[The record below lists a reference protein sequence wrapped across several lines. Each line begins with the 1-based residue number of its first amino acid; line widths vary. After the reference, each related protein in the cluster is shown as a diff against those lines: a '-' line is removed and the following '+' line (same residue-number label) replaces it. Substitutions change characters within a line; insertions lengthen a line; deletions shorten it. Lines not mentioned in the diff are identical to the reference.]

1 MLYPNTLESK
11 LGFDTIRQRLKDA
24 CISPLG
30 QDYVDKIRFTDNLP
44 LIDKLLRQTAEF
56 SQIIQ
61 SEPDFPNSNYIDVR
75 SPLSRA
81 RVEGL
86 ALTEAD
92 FFDLKLALRTV
103 QDCLRFLDRHGDA
116 RHGENNFPFLRELA
130 GPISVDKKLTDALER
145 VIDDRGQ
152 VRDTASPELASIR
165 RRIIGEQANLRKR
178 LDSILRQAR
187 QNGWM
192 PDDLSLTVR
201 GGRLVIPIAA
211 EHKRKIKGFI
221 HDESQ
226 TGQTVFLEPAEVF
239 DTNNEIR
246 ELEYEERREIYRI
259 LLALTD
265 QIRPHLDD
273 LKRAINFLAQIDFI
287 RAKARLALQLDAGLP
302 KLHDR
307 PFVNW
312 TNARHPLLYLSFQK
326 PEAKAEGKTVVP
338 LSVRLDEKARILI
351 ISGPN
356 AGGKSV
362 ALKTIGLIQYMLQ
375 CGLLVPLADFSEMG
389 VFQNLF
395 IDIGDEQSLENDL
408 STYSSHL
415 TAMKQFLVGA
425 NKRTLFLI
433 DEFGTGTEPGLGGA
447 IAESILE
454 DLNKSGA
461 YGVINTHYTNLKVF
475 ADKTPDLV
483 NGAMRFDG
491 ELLEPLYQLEIGRPG
506 SSFAFE
512 IARKIGLPK
521 DVIDRAKEKLGN
533 QQVNLEKLLKELDIE
548 KRVFSEKNVEMSINQ
563 RKLAQ
568 QLAEYTALKTR
579 LDNDQKKIV
588 NDAKQKA
595 RTLVQEANQR
605 IENTIREIKENQAG
619 RDATKQVRQELE
631 RFDRQALKPEP
642 VAVETAKPTTEAVET
657 EDGAITVGSYVR
669 IAGQHAESTTAVST
683 AAISMAAIGEV
694 LALRGKD
701 AEIRIGDLKTNVKLN
716 RLEKV
721 SKKAFKAATDV
732 RDDRP
737 PSRGVD
743 INEKMQNFS
752 FNLDIRGKR
761 GEEALGEVD
770 RFFDDALILG
780 YPELR
785 IVHGKGDGILRTLVR
800 NHLRGYKQVG
810 KMEDEH
816 ADRGGA
822 GVTIVKM
829 K

>member
-1 MLYPNTLESK
+1 MLYPQTLEHK
-11 LGFDTIRQRLKDA
+11 LGFDTIRQHLKDA
-24 CISPLG
+24 CVSPLG
-30 QDYVDKIRFTDNLP
+30 QDYVEKIRFTDNLS
-44 LIDKLLRQTAEF
+44 LIDKLLRQTDEF
-56 SQIIQ
+56 RQIVQ
-61 SEPDFPNSNYIDVR
+61 FEPDFPSSNYIDVR
-75 SPLSRA
+75 PHLNRA
-81 RVEGL
+81 RIEGL
-86 ALTEAD
+86 ALTEAE
-92 FFDLKLALRTV
+92 FFDLKLALRTI
-103 QDCLRFLDRHGDA
+103 QDCLKFLSKR
-116 RHGENNFPFLRELA
+116 EESQTFPFLRELA
-130 GPISVDKKLTDALER
+130 GPVGVDKKLTDALER
-145 VIDDRGQ
+145 VIDDRGN
-152 VRDTASPELASIR
+152 VRDSASPELAQIR

-187 QNGWM
+187 QNGWI

-211 EHKRKIKGFI
+211 EHKRKIKGFV

-239 DTNNEIR
+239 DANNEIR

-265 QIRPHLDD
+265 QVRPHLDD

-287 RAKARLALQLDAGLP
+287 RAKAKLAIQLDAVLP
-302 KLHDR
+302 RLHER

-312 TNARHPLLYLSFQK
+312 TSARHPLLHLSFRKQN
-326 PEAKAEGKTVVP
+326 KTVVP
-338 LSVRLDEKARILI
+338 LGVRLDEKARILI

-362 ALKTIGLIQYMLQ
+362 ALKTIGLVQYMLQ
-375 CGLLVPLADFSEMG
+375 CGLLVPMADYSEMG
-389 VFQNLF
+389 IFQNLF

-415 TAMKQFLVGA
+415 TAMKQFVIGA

-475 ADKTPDLV
+475 ADKTPGLI

-491 ELLEPLYQLEIGRPG
+491 EHLEPLYQLEIGRPG

-512 IARKIGLPK
+512 IAQKIGLPK
-521 DVIDRAKEKLGN
+521 GIIDRAKEKLGS
-533 QQVNLEKLLKELDIE
+533 QQVNFEKLLKELDIE
-548 KRVFSEKNVEMSINQ
+548 KRVFSEKNLEISINQ
-563 RKLAQ
+563 RKVAQ

-579 LDNDQKKIV
+579 LDNEQKQLL

-595 RTLVQEANQR
+595 KALVQEANQR
-605 IENTIREIKENQAG
+605 IENTIREIKENKAE
-619 RDATKQVRQELE
+619 REATKQVRQELE
-631 RFDRQALKPEP
+631 RFDQKELKPEP
-642 VAVETAKPTTEAVET
+642 VELEKPKPEEEFEA
-657 EDGAITVGSYVR
+657 DNGAIAVGSYVR
-669 IAGQHAESTTAVST
+669 IQGQNT
-683 AAISMAAIGEV
+683 IGEV
-694 LALRGKD
+694 LSIRGKD
-701 AEIRIGDLKTNVKLN
+701 AEIRIGDLKSNIKLN

-721 SKKAFKAATDV
+721 SRKTFVAATET

-737 PSRGVD
+737 RSRGVD
-743 INEKMQNFS
+743 MNEKMQNFS

-770 RFFDDALILG
+770 RFFDDALMLG

-810 KMEDEH
+810 SMQDEH

>member
-1 MLYPNTLESK
+1 MLYPNTLETK
-11 LGFDTIRQRLKDA
+11 LGFDTIRERLKEA

-30 QDYVDKIRFTDNLP
+30 QDYVEKIRFTDNLQ
-44 LIDKLLRQTAEF
+44 LIDKLLRQTTEF
-56 SQIIQ
+56 KQIVQ
-61 SEPDFPNSNYIDVR
+61 YEPDFPNSNYLDVR
-75 SPLSRA
+75 SQLNRA

-86 ALTEAD
+86 ALTEAE
-92 FFDLKLALRTV
+92 FFDLKLVLRTV
-103 QDCLRFLDRHGDA
+103 QDCLRFLTKRED
-116 RHGENNFPFLRELA
+116 NNFPFLRELA
-130 GPISVDKKLTDALER
+130 GPVGVDKKIPDSLER
-145 VIDDRGQ
+145 VIDDRGN
-152 VRDTASPELASIR
+152 VRDSASPELASIR
-165 RRIIGEQANLRKR
+165 RRIISEQANLRKR

-187 QNGWM
+187 QNGWI
-192 PDDLSLTVR
+192 PDDLSLTIR

-226 TGQTVFLEPAEVF
+226 TGQTVFIEPAEVF
-239 DTNNEIR
+239 DANNEVR

-265 QIRPHLDD
+265 QIRPHLEE
-273 LKRAINFLAQIDFI
+273 LKKAINFLAQIDFI
-287 RAKARLALQLDAGLP
+287 RAKAKLAIQLNAVMP
-302 KLHDR
+302 KLQER
-307 PFVNW
+307 PLIDW
-312 TNARHPLLYLSFQK
+312 TDTRHPLLYLSFNRQG
-326 PEAKAEGKTVVP
+326 KAVIP
-338 LSVRLDEKARILI
+338 LSVRLDQQDRILI

-362 ALKTIGLIQYMLQ
+362 ALKTLGLVQYMLQ
-375 CGLLVPLADFSEMG
+375 CGLLVPMNEYSEMG
-389 VFQNLF
+389 IFQNLF

-415 TAMKQFLVGA
+415 TAMKQFLIGA

-461 YGVINTHYTNLKVF
+461 YGVVNTHYTNLKVM
-475 ADKTPDLV
+475 ADKTAGLI

-491 ELLEPLYQLEIGRPG
+491 EHLEPLYQLEIGRPG

-512 IARKIGLPK
+512 IAQKIGLPK
-521 DVIDRAKEKLGN
+521 GVIDRAKEKLGN
-533 QQVNLEKLLKELDIE
+533 QQVSFEKLLKELDIE
-548 KRVFSEKNVEMSINQ
+548 KRVFSEKNLEISINQ
-563 RKLAQ
+563 RKVAQ

-579 LDNDQKKIV
+579 LDNEQKKLI

-595 RTLVQEANQR
+595 KTLVQEANQR
-605 IENTIREIKENQAG
+605 IENTIREIKENKAE
-619 RDATKQVRQELE
+619 REPTKLVRQELE
-631 RFDRQALKPEP
+631 RFEQLELKPEP
-642 VAVETAKPTTEAVET
+642 VVAETPRSVEEEF
-657 EDGAITVGSYVR
+657 ENDGGAITVGSYVR
-669 IAGQHAESTTAVST
+669 VAGQST
-683 AAISMAAIGEV
+683 IGEV

-701 AEIRIGDLKTNVKLN
+701 AEIRIGDLKSNVKLN

-721 SKKAFKAATDV
+721 SKKTFKAATDV

-737 PSRGVD
+737 RSQGID
-743 INEKMQNFS
+743 MNEKMQNFS

-761 GEEALGEVD
+761 GEEAIGEVD
-770 RFFDDALILG
+770 RFFDDALMLG

-822 GVTIVKM
+822 GVTIVKI

>member
-1 MLYPNTLESK
+1 MLYPNTLETK
-11 LGFDTIRQRLKDA
+11 LGFDTIRERLKEA

-30 QDYVDKIRFTDNLP
+30 QDYVEKIRFTDNVQ
-44 LIDKLLRQTAEF
+44 LIDRLLQQTTEF
-56 SQIIQ
+56 KQIVQ
-61 SEPDFPNSNYIDVR
+61 YEPDFPNSNYLDVR
-75 SPLSRA
+75 SQLSRA

-86 ALTEAD
+86 ALTEAE
-92 FFDLKLALRTV
+92 FFDLKLVLRTV
-103 QDCLRFLDRHGDA
+103 QDCLRFLTKRED
-116 RHGENNFPFLRELA
+116 NNFPFLRELA
-130 GPISVDKKLTDALER
+130 GPVGIDKKIPDSLER
-145 VIDDRGQ
+145 VIDDRGN
-152 VRDTASPELASIR
+152 VRDSASPELASIR
-165 RRIIGEQANLRKR
+165 RRIISEQANLRKR

-187 QNGWM
+187 QNGWI

-211 EHKRKIKGFI
+211 EHKRKIKGFV

-226 TGQTVFLEPAEVF
+226 TGQTVFIEPAEVF
-239 DTNNEIR
+239 DANNEIR

-265 QIRPHLDD
+265 QIRPHLEE
-273 LKRAINFLAQIDFI
+273 LKKAINFLAQIDFI
-287 RAKARLALQLDAGLP
+287 RAKAKLALQLNAVMP
-302 KLHDR
+302 KLQER
-307 PFVNW
+307 PLIDW
-312 TNARHPLLYLSFQK
+312 TDARHPLLHLSFTRQ
-326 PEAKAEGKTVVP
+326 GKTVIP
-338 LSVRLDEKARILI
+338 LSVRLDQKDRILI

-362 ALKTIGLIQYMLQ
+362 ALKTLGLVQYMLQ
-375 CGLLVPLADFSEMG
+375 CGLLVPMNEYSEMG

-415 TAMKQFLVGA
+415 TAMKQFLIGA

-461 YGVINTHYTNLKVF
+461 YGVVNTHYTNLKIM
-475 ADKTPDLV
+475 ADKTAGLI

-491 ELLEPLYQLEIGRPG
+491 EHLEPLYQLEIGRPG

-512 IARKIGLPK
+512 IAQKIGLPK
-521 DVIDRAKEKLGN
+521 GVIDRAKDKLGN
-533 QQVNLEKLLKELDIE
+533 QQVSFEKLLKELDIE
-548 KRVFSEKNVEMSINQ
+548 KRVFSEKNLEISINQ
-563 RKLAQ
+563 RKVAQ

-579 LDNDQKKIV
+579 LDNEQKKLI

-595 RTLVQEANQR
+595 KTLVQEANQR
-605 IENTIREIKENQAG
+605 IEYTIREIKENKAE
-619 RDATKQVRQELE
+619 REPTKLVRQELE
-631 RFDRQALKPEP
+631 RFEQLELKPEP
-642 VAVETAKPTTEAVET
+642 VVAETPKPAEE
-657 EDGAITVGSYVR
+657 EFENDGGAIGVGSYVR
-669 IAGQHAESTTAVST
+669 IAGQST
-683 AAISMAAIGEV
+683 IGEV

-701 AEIRIGDLKTNVKLN
+701 AEIRIGDLKSNVKLN

-721 SKKAFKAATDV
+721 SKKTFKAATDV

-737 PSRGVD
+737 RSQGID
-743 INEKMQNFS
+743 MNEKMQNFS

-761 GEEALGEVD
+761 GEEAIGEVD
-770 RFFDDALILG
+770 RFFDDALMLG

-822 GVTIVKM
+822 GVTIVRM

>member
-1 MLYPNTLESK
+1 MLYPNTLENK
-11 LGFDTIRQRLKDA
+11 LGFDTVRQHLKDA
-24 CISPLG
+24 CVSPLG
-30 QDYVDKIRFTDNLP
+30 QDYVEKIRFTDNVQ
-44 LIDKLLRQTAEF
+44 LIDKLLRQTADF
-56 SQIIQ
+56 KQIVQ
-61 SEPDFPNSNYIDVR
+61 YEPDFPSSNYIDVR
-75 SPLSRA
+75 PQLSRA

-86 ALTEAD
+86 ALTEAE
-92 FFDLKLALRTV
+92 FFDLKLALRTI
-103 QDCLRFLDRHGDA
+103 QDCLRFLVKREDGDA
-116 RHGENNFPFLRELA
+116 FPFLRELA
-130 GPISVDKKLTDALER
+130 GPVGIDKKLTDALER
-145 VIDDRGQ
+145 VIDDRGN
-152 VRDTASPELASIR
+152 VRDSASPELASIR

-187 QNGWM
+187 QNGWI
-192 PDDLSLTVR
+192 PDDLSLTIR

-211 EHKRKIKGFI
+211 EHKRKIKGFV

-239 DTNNEIR
+239 DANNEIR

-265 QIRPHLDD
+265 QIRPHLEE
-273 LKRAINFLAQIDFI
+273 LKRAVNFLAQIDFI
-287 RAKARLALQLDAGLP
+287 RAKAKLAVQLDAIMP
-302 KLHDR
+302 KLQER
-307 PFVNW
+307 PLVNW
-312 TNARHPLLYLSFQK
+312 TNARHPLLHLSFAK
-326 PEAKAEGKTVVP
+326 HRTSAEAKTVVP

-375 CGLLVPLADFSEMG
+375 CGLLVPMADYSEMG

-415 TAMKQFLVGA
+415 TAMKQFLIGS
-425 NKRTLFLI
+425 NRRTLFLI

-475 ADKTPDLV
+475 ADKTPGLI

-491 ELLEPLYQLEIGRPG
+491 EHLEPLYQLEIGRPG

-512 IARKIGLPK
+512 IAQKIGLPK
-521 DVIDRAKEKLGN
+521 GVIDRAKEKLGT
-533 QQVNLEKLLKELDIE
+533 QQVNFEKLLKELDIE
-548 KRVFSEKNVEMSINQ
+548 KRVFSEKNLEISINQ
-563 RKLAQ
+563 RKVAQ

-579 LDNDQKKIV
+579 LDNEQKTLI

-595 RTLVQEANQR
+595 KSLVQEANQR
-605 IENTIREIKENQAG
+605 IESTIREIKENKAE

-631 RFDRQALKPEP
+631 RFEQKELKPE
-642 VAVETAKPTTEAVET
+642 VLEVEKPKQA
-657 EDGAITVGSYVR
+657 EDVFESDGGAITIGSYVR
-669 IAGQHAESTTAVST
+669 LIGQN
-683 AAISMAAIGEV
+683 AIGEV
-694 LALRGKD
+694 LSMRGKD
-701 AEIRIGDLKTNVKLN
+701 AEVRIGDLKSTIKLN

-721 SKKAFKAATDV
+721 SKKTFKDATET

-737 PSRGVD
+737 RSQGVD
-743 INEKMQNFS
+743 MNEKMQNFS

-761 GEEALGEVD
+761 GEEAIGEVD
-770 RFFDDALILG
+770 RFFDDALMLG

>member
-1 MLYPNTLESK
+1 MLYPNTLEQK
-11 LGFDTIRQRLKDA
+11 LGFDTIRQHLKDA
-24 CISPLG
+24 CVSQLG
-30 QDYVDKIRFTDNLP
+30 QDYVEKIRFTDNAQ
-44 LIDKLLRQTAEF
+44 LIDKLLRQTDEF
-56 SQIIQ
+56 KQIVQ
-61 SEPDFPNSNYIDVR
+61 YEPEFPSSNYIDVR
-75 SPLSRA
+75 PHLNRA

-86 ALTEAD
+86 ALTEAE
-92 FFDLKLALRTV
+92 FFDLKLALRTI
-103 QDCLRFLDRHGDA
+103 QDCLKFLAKRE
-116 RHGENNFPFLRELA
+116 ENNAHADRSFPFLRELA
-130 GPISVDKKLTDALER
+130 GPIGVDKNLTNALER
-145 VIDDRGQ
+145 VIDDRGL
-152 VRDTASPELASIR
+152 VRDSASPELASIR
-165 RRIIGEQANLRKR
+165 RRIISEQANLRKR

-187 QNGWM
+187 QNGWI
-192 PDDLSLTVR
+192 PDDLSLTIR

-211 EHKRKIKGFI
+211 EHKRKIKGFV

-239 DTNNEIR
+239 DANNEIR
-246 ELEYEERREIYRI
+246 ELEYEERREIHRI

-265 QIRPHLDD
+265 QIRPHLDE
-273 LKRAINFLAQIDFI
+273 LRKAVNFLAQIDFI
-287 RAKARLALQLDAGLP
+287 RAKAKLAVQLDAIMP
-302 KLHDR
+302 KLIER

-312 TNARHPLLYLSFQK
+312 IDARHPLLHLSFQK
-326 PEAKAEGKTVVP
+326 QGKTVIP
-338 LSVRLDEKARILI
+338 LSVRLEEKTRILI

-362 ALKTIGLIQYMLQ
+362 ALKTIGLVQYMLQ
-375 CGLLVPLADFSEMG
+375 CGLLVPMADYSEMG

-415 TAMKQFLVGA
+415 TAMKQFVIGS

-454 DLNKSGA
+454 ELNKSGA

-475 ADKTPDLV
+475 ADKTSGLI

-491 ELLEPLYQLEIGRPG
+491 ENLEPLYQLEIGRPG

-512 IARKIGLPK
+512 IAQKIGLPK
-521 DVIDRAKEKLGN
+521 GVIDRAKEKLGN
-533 QQVNLEKLLKELDIE
+533 QQVNFEKLLKELDIE
-548 KRVFSEKNVEMSINQ
+548 KRVFSEKNLEISINQ

-579 LDNDQKKIV
+579 LDNEQKLLI
-588 NDAKQKA
+588 NNAKLKA
-595 RTLVQEANQR
+595 KALVQEANQR
-605 IENTIREIKENQAG
+605 IESTIREIKENKAE
-619 RDATKQVRQELE
+619 REATRQVRQDLE
-631 RFDRQALKPEP
+631 QFEQKELKPETL
-642 VAVETAKPTTEAVET
+642 VADKPKPAEEEFEA
-657 EDGAITVGSYVR
+657 DNGAITVGSYVR
-669 IAGQHAESTTAVST
+669 IAGQNAV
-683 AAISMAAIGEV
+683 GQV
-694 LALRGKD
+694 LSLRGKD
-701 AEIRIGDLKTNVKLN
+701 AEIRIGDLKSNVKVN

-721 SKKAFKAATDV
+721 SKKAFKDATETK
-732 RDDRP
+732 DDRP
-737 PSRGVD
+737 RSQGLD
-743 INEKMQNFS
+743 MNEKMQNFS

-770 RFFDDALILG
+770 RFVDDALMLG

-822 GVTIVKM
+822 GVTIVRM

>member
-1 MLYPNTLESK
+1 MLYPNTLENK
-11 LGFDTIRQRLKDA
+11 LGFDTIRERLKEA
-24 CISPLG
+24 CVSPLG
-30 QDYVDKIRFTDNLP
+30 QDYVDKIRFVDNVT
-44 LIDKLLRQTAEF
+44 LIDKLLRQTTEF
-56 SQIIQ
+56 KQIVQ
-61 SEPDFPNSNYIDVR
+61 YETDFPNSNYIDVR
-75 SPLSRA
+75 PHLARA

-86 ALTEAD
+86 ALTEAE
-92 FFDLKLALRTV
+92 FFDLKLALRTI
-103 QDCLRFLDRHGDA
+103 QDCLRFLSRHSDTRSGEEDA
-116 RHGENNFPFLRELA
+116 TFPFLRELA
-130 GPISVDKKLTDALER
+130 GPVGVDKKLTDAIER
-145 VIDDRGQ
+145 VIDDRGN
-152 VRDTASPELASIR
+152 VRDSASPELASIR
-165 RRIIGEQANLRKR
+165 RRIISEQANLRKR
-178 LDSILRQAR
+178 LDSILRQAK

-211 EHKRKIKGFI
+211 EHKRKIKGFV

-239 DTNNEIR
+239 DANNEIR

-265 QIRPHLDD
+265 QIRPHLEE
-273 LKRAINFLAQIDFI
+273 LRKAVNFLAQIDFI
-287 RAKARLALQLDAGLP
+287 RAKARLAVQLEAIMP
-302 KLHDR
+302 KLHER

-312 TNARHPLLYLSFQK
+312 INARHPLLFLSF
-326 PEAKAEGKTVVP
+326 AKQGKHVVP
-338 LSVRLDEKARILI
+338 LNVRLDEKARILV

-362 ALKTIGLIQYMLQ
+362 ALKTIGLVQYMLQ
-375 CGLLVPLADFSEMG
+375 CGLLVPMDDYAEMG

-415 TAMKQFLVGA
+415 TAMKKFLVGA

-461 YGVINTHYTNLKVF
+461 YGVVNTHYTNLKVM
-475 ADKTPDLV
+475 ANKTPGLI

-491 ELLEPLYQLEIGRPG
+491 EHLEPLYQLEIGRPG

-512 IARKIGLPK
+512 IAQKIGLPK
-521 DVIDRAKEKLGN
+521 GVIDRAKEKLGN
-533 QQVNLEKLLKELDIE
+533 QQVNFEKLLKELDIE
-548 KRVFSEKNVEMSINQ
+548 KKVFSEKNLEISINQ

-568 QLAEYTALKTR
+568 QLAEYTALKNR

-595 RTLVQEANQR
+595 KTLIQEANQR
-605 IENTIREIKENQAG
+605 IESTIRTIKENKAE
-619 RDATKQVRQELE
+619 RDPTRQIRQELE
-631 RFDRQALKPEP
+631 QFTQKELVPEAIVIETPKPAEEEF
-642 VAVETAKPTTEAVET
+642 VN
-657 EDGAITVGSYVR
+657 DGGAIAVGSYVR
-669 IAGQHAESTTAVST
+669 IQGQN
-683 AAISMAAIGEV
+683 AIGEV
-694 LALRGKD
+694 LSIRNKD
-701 AEIRIGDLKTNVKLN
+701 AEIRIGDLKSNVKLN

-721 SKKAFKAATDV
+721 SKKIFKEATEV

-737 PSRGVD
+737 RTQGMD

-752 FNLDIRGKR
+752 FNLDIRGRR

-770 RFFDDALILG
+770 RFVDDALVLG

-785 IVHGKGDGILRTLVR
+785 IVHGKGDGILRTLIR
-800 NHLRGYKQVG
+800 NHLRGYKQVAR
-810 KMEDEH
+810 MEDEH
-816 ADRGGA
+816 VDRGGA

>member
-1 MLYPNTLESK
+1 MLYPATLESK
-11 LGFDTIRQRLKDA
+11 LGFDKIRELIKQA

-30 QDYVDKIRFTDNLP
+30 QDYVDRVRFSDNHA
-44 LIDKLLRQTAEF
+44 LIDKLLRQTYEF
-56 SQIIQ
+56 KQIVQ
-61 SEPDFPNSNYIDVR
+61 YETDFPQSNYIDVR
-75 SPLSRA
+75 EQLSRA

-86 ALTEAD
+86 ALTEAE
-92 FFDLKLALRTV
+92 FFDLKLALKTI
-103 QDCLRFLDRHGDA
+103 QDCLRFLEKREDDTQ
-116 RHGENNFPFLRELA
+116 FPYLSELA
-130 GPISVDKKLTDALER
+130 GPVSVDKNLIASLDR
-145 VIDDRGQ
+145 IIDDRGL
-152 VRDTASPELASIR
+152 VRDSASPELASIR
-165 RRIIGEQANLRKR
+165 RRIISEQANLRKR
-178 LDSILRQAR
+178 LDTIVRQAR
-187 QNGWM
+187 QNGWI
-192 PDDLSLTVR
+192 PDDLNLTVR

-211 EHKRKIKGFI
+211 EHKRKIKGFV

-239 DTNNEIR
+239 DANNEVR
-246 ELEYEERREIYRI
+246 ELEYAERREIYRI

-265 QIRPHLDD
+265 QIRPHLEG
-273 LKRAINFLAQIDFI
+273 LKRAVGFLGQIDFI
-287 RAKARLALQLDAGLP
+287 RAKAKLAVQLDAGMP
-302 KLHDR
+302 MFQNR
-307 PFVNW
+307 PVINW
-312 TNARHPLLYLSFQK
+312 TSARHPLLLLSFMKHQA
-326 PEAKAEGKTVVP
+326 PGEAKSVVP
-338 LSVRLDEKARILI
+338 LSIELNEQQRILI

-375 CGLLVPLADFSEMG
+375 CGLLVPLAEYSDMG

-415 TAMKQFLVGA
+415 TAMKQFLIGA
-425 NKRTLFLI
+425 HKRTLFLI

-447 IAESILE
+447 VAESILE

-475 ADKTPDLV
+475 ADKTPGLI

-491 ELLEPLYQLEIGRPG
+491 EHLEPLYQLEIGRPG

-512 IARKIGLPK
+512 IAQKIGLPK
-521 DVIDRAKEKLGN
+521 GVIDRAKEKLGN
-533 QQVNLEKLLKELDIE
+533 QQVNFEKLLKELDIE
-548 KRVFSEKNVEMSINQ
+548 KRVFSEKNLEISINQ
-563 RKLAQ
+563 RKVAQ
-568 QLAEYTALKTR
+568 QLAEYTALKTK
-579 LDNDQKKIV
+579 LDNEQKQLI

-595 RTLVQEANQR
+595 KALVQEANQR
-605 IENTIREIKENQAG
+605 IESTIREIKENKAE
-619 RDATKQVRQELE
+619 RDSTRQVRQELE
-631 RFDRQALKPEP
+631 RFEQKELKTEVMTP
-642 VAVETAKPTTEAVET
+642 VEKPRSTELEFET
-657 EDGAITVGSYVR
+657 DSGAIGVGSYVR
-669 IAGQHAESTTAVST
+669 LAGQN
-683 AAISMAAIGEV
+683 AIGEV

-701 AEIRIGDLKTNVKLN
+701 AEVRIGDLKSNIKLN

-721 SKKAFKAATDV
+721 SRKTFKEATDV

-737 PSRGVD
+737 RSQGMD
-743 INEKMQNFS
+743 MNEKMLNFS

-761 GEEALGEVD
+761 GEEAIGEVD
-770 RFFDDALILG
+770 RFFDDALMLG

>member
-1 MLYPNTLESK
+1 MLYPAALESK
-11 LGFDTIRQRLKDA
+11 LGFDKIRELIKQA

-30 QDYVDKIRFTDNLP
+30 QDYVDRVRFSDNHA
-44 LIDKLLRQTAEF
+44 LIDKLLRQTYEF
-56 SQIIQ
+56 KQIVQ
-61 SEPDFPNSNYIDVR
+61 YETEFPQSNYIDVR
-75 SPLSRA
+75 EHLSRA

-86 ALTEAD
+86 ALTEAE
-92 FFDLKLALRTV
+92 FFDLKLALKTI
-103 QDCLRFLDRHGDA
+103 QDCLHFLKKPVQAGPVQRFPAGTGHDDA
-116 RHGENNFPFLRELA
+116 AFPYLTELA
-130 GPISVDKKLTDALER
+130 GPVGVDKQLVASLDR
-145 VIDDRGQ
+145 VIDDRGL
-152 VRDTASPELASIR
+152 VRDSASPELSAIR
-165 RRIIGEQANLRKR
+165 RRIISEQANLRKR
-178 LDSILRQAR
+178 LDTIVRQAR
-187 QNGWM
+187 QNGWI
-192 PDDLSLTVR
+192 PDDLNLTVR

-211 EHKRKIKGFI
+211 EHKRKIKGFV

-239 DTNNEIR
+239 DANNEVR
-246 ELEYEERREIYRI
+246 ELEYAERREIYRI

-265 QIRPHLDD
+265 QVRPHLDG
-273 LKRAINFLAQIDFI
+273 LKRAVGFLGQIDFI
-287 RAKARLALQLDAGLP
+287 RAKAKLAVQLDAGMP
-302 KLHDR
+302 MFQNR
-307 PFVNW
+307 PVMNW
-312 TNARHPLLYLSFQK
+312 TNARHPLLHLSFVRQK
-326 PEAKAEGKTVVP
+326 KSVVP
-338 LSVRLDEKARILI
+338 LGIELHEQQRILI

-375 CGLLVPLADFSEMG
+375 CGLLVPLAEHSDVG

-415 TAMKQFLVGA
+415 TAMKQFLIGA
-425 NKRTLFLI
+425 HKRTLFLI

-447 IAESILE
+447 VAESILE

-475 ADKTPDLV
+475 ADKTPGLV

-491 ELLEPLYQLEIGRPG
+491 EHLEPLYQLEIGRPG

-512 IARKIGLPK
+512 IAQKIGLPK
-521 DVIDRAKEKLGN
+521 GVIDRAKEKLGN
-533 QQVNLEKLLKELDIE
+533 QQVNFEKLLKELDIE
-548 KRVFSEKNVEMSINQ
+548 KRVFSEKNLEISINQ
-563 RKLAQ
+563 RKVAQ
-568 QLAEYTALKTR
+568 QLAEYTSLKTK
-579 LDNDQKKIV
+579 LDNEQKQLL

-595 RTLVQEANQR
+595 KTLVQEANQR
-605 IENTIREIKENQAG
+605 IESTIREIKEAKAE
-619 RDATKQVRQELE
+619 RDTTRLVRQELE
-631 RFDRQALKPEP
+631 RFEQKELTPEIIVPVEKP
-642 VAVETAKPTTEAVET
+642 KPTEPEFET
-657 EDGAITVGSYVR
+657 DNGIIAVGSYVR
-669 IAGQHAESTTAVST
+669 IIGQTT
-683 AAISMAAIGEV
+683 IGEI
-694 LALRGKD
+694 LTLRGKD
-701 AEIRIGDLKTNVKLN
+701 AEVRIGDLKSNIKLN

-721 SKKAFKAATDV
+721 SKRTFKEATDV

-737 PSRGVD
+737 RTQGID
-743 INEKMQNFS
+743 INEKMLNFS

-761 GEEALGEVD
+761 GEEAIGEVD
-770 RFFDDALILG
+770 RFFDDALMLG

-822 GVTIVKM
+822 GVTIVKL

>member
-1 MLYPNTLESK
+1 MLYPTTLENK
-11 LGFDTIRQRLKDA
+11 LGFDTIREYLKEA
-24 CISPLG
+24 CISSLG
-30 QDYVDKIRFTDNLP
+30 QDYVGKIRFTDNVQ
-44 LIDKLLRQTAEF
+44 LIDKLLRQTTEF
-56 SQIIQ
+56 KQIVQ
-61 SEPDFPNSNYIDVR
+61 YETDFPSSNYIDIR
-75 SPLSRA
+75 PHLSRV
-81 RVEGL
+81 RVEGM
-86 ALTEAD
+86 ALSEAE
-92 FFDLKLALRTV
+92 FFDIKLALRTI
-103 QDCLRFLDRHGDA
+103 QDCLRFLTKREED
-116 RHGENNFPFLRELA
+116 NTFPFLRELA
-130 GPISVDKKLTDALER
+130 GPVAVNKTLADAIER
-145 VIDDRGQ
+145 VIDDRGN
-152 VRDTASPELASIR
+152 VRDSASPELASIR
-165 RRIIGEQANLRKR
+165 RRIISEQANLRKR

-187 QNGWM
+187 QNGWI
-192 PDDLSLTVR
+192 PDDLSLTIR

-211 EHKRKIKGFI
+211 EHKRKIKGFV

-239 DTNNEIR
+239 DSNNEIR

-259 LLALTD
+259 LLTLTD
-265 QIRPHLDD
+265 QIRPHLED
-273 LKRAINFLAQIDFI
+273 LRKAVNFLAQIDFI
-287 RAKARLALQLDAGLP
+287 RAKAKLAIQLDAVMP
-302 KLHDR
+302 KLNER
-307 PFVNW
+307 PLIDW
-312 TNARHPLLYLSFQK
+312 TTARHPLLHLSFQK
-326 PEAKAEGKTVVP
+326 QGKTVIP
-338 LSVRLDEKARILI
+338 LSVRLDDKSRILI

-375 CGLLVPLADFSEMG
+375 CGLLVPMADYSEMG
-389 VFQNLF
+389 IFQNLF

-415 TAMKQFLVGA
+415 TAMKQFVIGA

-475 ADKTPDLV
+475 ADKTPGLI

-491 ELLEPLYQLEIGRPG
+491 EHLEPLYQLEIGRPG

-512 IARKIGLPK
+512 IAQKIGLPK
-521 DVIDRAKEKLGN
+521 GIIDRAKDKLGS
-533 QQVNLEKLLKELDIE
+533 QQVSFEKLLKELDIE
-548 KRVFSEKNVEMSINQ
+548 RRVFSEKNLEIGINQ

-579 LDNDQKKIV
+579 LDNEQKKLL

-595 RTLVQEANQR
+595 KALVQEANQR
-605 IENTIREIKENQAG
+605 IESTIREIKENKAD
-619 RDATKQVRQELE
+619 RDTTRQVRQELE
-631 RFDRQALKPEP
+631 RFDKKELLPEP
-642 VAVETAKPTTEAVET
+642 IALEKPAPVEEEFEA
-657 EDGAITVGSYVR
+657 DNGAIAPGSYVR
-669 IAGQHAESTTAVST
+669 ISGQS
-683 AAISMAAIGEV
+683 AAIGQV
-694 LALRGKD
+694 LAIRGKD
-701 AEIRIGDLKTNVKLN
+701 AEVRIGDLKSNVKLN

-721 SKKAFKAATDV
+721 SRKVFKEATDV

-737 PSRGVD
+737 RSQGVD
-743 INEKMQNFS
+743 MNEKMQNFS

-770 RFFDDALILG
+770 RFVDDALMLG

-785 IVHGKGDGILRTLVR
+785 IVHGKGDGILRTLIR

>member
-1 MLYPNTLESK
+1 MLYPNTLENK
-11 LGFDTIRQRLKDA
+11 LGFDTIRERLKEA
-24 CISPLG
+24 CVSPLG
-30 QDYVDKIRFTDNLP
+30 QDYVEKIRFTDNVT
-44 LIDKLLRQTAEF
+44 LIDKLLRQTTEF
-56 SQIIQ
+56 KQIVQ
-61 SEPDFPNSNYIDVR
+61 YEPDFPNSNYIDVR
-75 SPLSRA
+75 PHLTRI

-86 ALTEAD
+86 ALTETE
-92 FFDLKLALRTV
+92 FFDLKLALRTI
-103 QDCLRFLDRHGDA
+103 QECLRFLSRQKDGRSGD
-116 RHGENNFPFLRELA
+116 EDVTFPFLRELA
-130 GPISVDKKLTDALER
+130 GPVAVDKKLTDALER
-145 VIDDRGQ
+145 VIDDRGN
-152 VRDTASPELASIR
+152 VRDSASPELASIR
-165 RRIIGEQANLRKR
+165 RRIISEQANLRKR

-187 QNGWM
+187 QNGWI

-211 EHKRKIKGFI
+211 EHKRKIKGFV

-239 DTNNEIR
+239 DANNEIR

-265 QIRPHLDD
+265 QIRPHLED
-273 LKRAINFLAQIDFI
+273 LKKAVNFLAQIDFI
-287 RAKARLALQLDAGLP
+287 RAKARFAVQLEAIMP

-312 TNARHPLLYLSFQK
+312 TNARHPLLFLSF
-326 PEAKAEGKTVVP
+326 AKQNKLVVP
-338 LSVRLDEKARILI
+338 LSVRLDEKARILV

-362 ALKTIGLIQYMLQ
+362 ALKTIGLLQYMLQ
-375 CGLLVPLADFSEMG
+375 CGLLVPMDDYAEMG

-415 TAMKQFLVGA
+415 TAMKQFLIGA

-447 IAESILE
+447 IAEAILE

-461 YGVINTHYTNLKVF
+461 YGVVNTHYTNLKIM
-475 ADKTPDLV
+475 ADKTSGLV

-491 ELLEPLYQLEIGRPG
+491 EHLEPLYQLEIGRPG

-512 IARKIGLPK
+512 IAQKIGLPK
-521 DVIDRAKEKLGN
+521 GVIDRAKEKLGN
-533 QQVNLEKLLKELDIE
+533 QQVNFEKLLKELDIE
-548 KRVFSEKNVEMSINQ
+548 KRVFSEKNLEISINQ

-579 LDNDQKKIV
+579 LDNEQKKLI

-595 RTLVQEANQR
+595 KTLVQEANQR
-605 IENTIREIKENQAG
+605 IESTIHAIKENKAE
-619 RDATKQVRQELE
+619 RDTTKQVRQELE
-631 RFDRQALKPEP
+631 RFTQKELVPETLAIEPTKP
-642 VAVETAKPTTEAVET
+642 VEEEFEK
-657 EDGAITVGSYVR
+657 DGGAIGVGSYVR
-669 IAGQHAESTTAVST
+669 IQGQN
-683 AAISMAAIGEV
+683 AIGEV
-694 LALRGKD
+694 LSLRGKD
-701 AEIRIGDLKTNVKLN
+701 AEIRIGDLKSNIKLN

-721 SKKAFKAATDV
+721 SKKTFREATEV

-737 PSRGVD
+737 RSQGMD

-770 RFFDDALILG
+770 RFVDDALVLG
-780 YPELR
+780 YPEVR
-785 IVHGKGDGILRTLVR
+785 IVHGKGDGILRMLIR
-800 NHLRGYKQVG
+800 NHLRGYKQVAR
-810 KMEDEH
+810 MEDEH

>member
-1 MLYPNTLESK
+1 MLYPTTLESK
-11 LGFDTIRQRLKDA
+11 LGFDKIRELIKQA

-30 QDYVDKIRFTDNLP
+30 QDYVDRVRFSDNHA
-44 LIDKLLRQTAEF
+44 LIDKLLRQTYEF
-56 SQIIQ
+56 KQIVQ
-61 SEPDFPNSNYIDVR
+61 YENDFPQSNYIDVR
-75 SPLSRA
+75 EQLSRA

-86 ALTEAD
+86 ALTEAE
-92 FFDLKLALRTV
+92 FFDLKLALRTI
-103 QDCLRFLDRHGDA
+103 QDCLRFLEKRED
-116 RHGENNFPFLRELA
+116 ETPFPYLKELA
-130 GPISVDKKLTDALER
+130 GPVAVDKGLVASLDR
-145 VIDDRGQ
+145 IIDDRGL
-152 VRDTASPELASIR
+152 VRDSASPELASIR
-165 RRIIGEQANLRKR
+165 RRIISEQSNLRKR
-178 LDSILRQAR
+178 LDTIVRQAR
-187 QNGWM
+187 QNGWI
-192 PDDLSLTVR
+192 PDDLNLTVR

-211 EHKRKIKGFI
+211 EHKRKIKGFV

-239 DTNNEIR
+239 DANNEVR
-246 ELEYEERREIYRI
+246 ELEYAERREIYRI

-265 QIRPHLDD
+265 QIRPHLES
-273 LKRAINFLAQIDFI
+273 LKRAVNFLGQIDFI
-287 RAKARLALQLDAGLP
+287 RAKAKLAIQLDAGMP
-302 KLHDR
+302 MFHNR
-307 PFVNW
+307 PVMNW
-312 TNARHPLLYLSFQK
+312 TNARHPLLHLSF
-326 PEAKAEGKTVVP
+326 AKQGKSVVP
-338 LSVRLDEKARILI
+338 LSIELNEQQRILI

-375 CGLLVPLADFSEMG
+375 CGLLVPLVEYSDVG

-415 TAMKQFLVGA
+415 TAMKQFLIGA
-425 NKRTLFLI
+425 HKRTLFLI

-447 IAESILE
+447 VAESILE

-475 ADKTPDLV
+475 ADKTPGLV

-491 ELLEPLYQLEIGRPG
+491 EHLEPLYQLETGRPG

-512 IARKIGLPK
+512 IAQKIGLPK
-521 DVIDRAKEKLGN
+521 GVIDRAKEKLGT
-533 QQVNLEKLLKELDIE
+533 QQVNFEKLLKELDIE
-548 KRVFSEKNVEMSINQ
+548 KRVFAEKNLEISINQ
-563 RKLAQ
+563 RKVAQ

-579 LDNDQKKIV
+579 LDNEQKQLI

-595 RTLVQEANQR
+595 KALVQEANQR
-605 IENTIREIKENQAG
+605 IETTIREIKENKAE
-619 RDATKQVRQELE
+619 REPTKQVRQELE
-631 RFDRQALKPEP
+631 RFEQKDLKPEAIVP
-642 VAVETAKPTTEAVET
+642 VEKPRPTEPEFESDNGV
-657 EDGAITVGSYVR
+657 ISVGSYVR
-669 IAGQHAESTTAVST
+669 ITGQNT
-683 AAISMAAIGEV
+683 IGEV
-694 LALRGKD
+694 LSLRGKD
-701 AEIRIGDLKTNVKLN
+701 AEVRIGDLKSNIKLN

-721 SKKAFKAATDV
+721 SRKTFKEATDV

-737 PSRGVD
+737 RSQGMD
-743 INEKMQNFS
+743 MNEKMLNFS

-761 GEEALGEVD
+761 GEEAIGEVD
-770 RFFDDALILG
+770 RFFDDALMLG

>member
-1 MLYPNTLESK
+1 MLYPNTLEVK
-11 LGFDTIRQRLKDA
+11 LGFDTIRERLKEA
-24 CISPLG
+24 CVSPLG
-30 QDYVDKIRFTDNLP
+30 QDYVEKIRFTDNVQ
-44 LIDKLLRQTAEF
+44 LIDKLLRQTTEF
-56 SQIIQ
+56 KHIVQY
-61 SEPDFPNSNYIDVR
+61 EPDFPNSNYIDVR
-75 SPLSRA
+75 AHLGRA

-86 ALTEAD
+86 ALTEAE

-103 QDCLRFLDRHGDA
+103 QECLRFLSRHGDA
-116 RHGENNFPFLRELA
+116 RQSDSSRNENGSFPFLRELA
-130 GPISVDKKLTDALER
+130 GPVSLDKRLTDSLER
-145 VIDDRGQ
+145 VIDDRGN
-152 VRDTASPELASIR
+152 VRDSASPELASIR

-187 QNGWM
+187 QAGWI

-211 EHKRKIKGFI
+211 EHKRKIKGFV

-239 DTNNEIR
+239 DANNEIR

-273 LKRAINFLAQIDFI
+273 LRKAVNFLAQIDFI
-287 RAKARLALQLDAGLP
+287 RAKAKLAIQLDASMP
-302 KLHDR
+302 KLLER

-312 TNARHPLLYLSFQK
+312 TNARHPLLYLSFMKQGK
-326 PEAKAEGKTVVP
+326 PVVP
-338 LSVRLDEKARILI
+338 LKVRLDEKARILI

-362 ALKTIGLIQYMLQ
+362 ALKTIGLLQYMLQ
-375 CGLLVPLADFSEMG
+375 CGLLVPIDDYSEMG

-415 TAMKQFLVGA
+415 TSMKQFLIGA

-454 DLNKSGA
+454 DLAKSGA
-461 YGVINTHYTNLKVF
+461 YGVINTHYTNLKVL
-475 ADKTPDLV
+475 ADKTPGLV

-491 ELLEPLYQLEIGRPG
+491 EHLEPMYQLEIGRPG

-512 IARKIGLPK
+512 IAQKIGLPK
-521 DVIDRAKEKLGN
+521 GVIDRAKEKLGT
-533 QQVNLEKLLKELDIE
+533 QQVNFEKLLKELDIE
-548 KRVFSEKNVEMSINQ
+548 KRVFSEKNLEISINQ

-579 LDNDQKKIV
+579 LDNEQKKIV
-588 NDAKQKA
+588 NDAKLKA
-595 RTLVQEANQR
+595 KTLVQEANQR
-605 IENTIREIKENQAG
+605 IENTIREIKENKAE
-619 RDATKQVRQELE
+619 RTATKQVRQELE
-631 RFDRQALKPEP
+631 HFEQKELKPEP
-642 VAVETAKPTTEAVET
+642 IIAETSKPLEE
-657 EDGAITVGSYVR
+657 EFEIDNGAIVVGSYVR
-669 IAGQHAESTTAVST
+669 IVGQNAV
-683 AAISMAAIGEV
+683 GEV
-694 LALRGKD
+694 ISLRGKD
-701 AEIRIGDLKTNVKLN
+701 AEIRIGDLKSTVKLN

-721 SKKAFKAATDV
+721 SRKTFKDATEV

-737 PSRGVD
+737 RSQGVD
-743 INEKMQNFS
+743 MNEKMQNFS

-770 RFFDDALILG
+770 RFVDDALMLG

-800 NHLRGYKQVG
+800 NHLRGYKQVAR
-810 KMEDEH
+810 MEDEH

>member
-1 MLYPNTLESK
+1 MLYPNTLDNK
-11 LGFDTIRQRLKDA
+11 LGFDTIRERLKDA
-24 CISPLG
+24 CVSPLG
-30 QDYVDKIRFTDNLP
+30 QDYVDKIRFTDNAQ

-56 SQIIQ
+56 KQIVQ
-61 SEPDFPNSNYIDVR
+61 YEPDFPNSNYIDVR
-75 SPLSRA
+75 SHLNRA

-86 ALTEAD
+86 ALTEAE

-103 QDCLRFLDRHGDA
+103 QECLRFLVKRDED
-116 RHGENNFPFLRELA
+116 NSFPFLRELA
-130 GPISVDKKLTDALER
+130 GPIGIDKKLTDSLER
-145 VIDDRGQ
+145 VIDDRGN
-152 VRDTASPELASIR
+152 VRDSASPELANIR

-187 QNGWM
+187 QNGWI

-211 EHKRKIKGFI
+211 EHKRKIKGFV

-239 DTNNEIR
+239 DANNEIR

-265 QIRPHLDD
+265 QIRPHLDE
-273 LKRAINFLAQIDFI
+273 LRKAINFLAQIDFI
-287 RAKARLALQLDAGLP
+287 RAKAKLAVQLDAVMP
-302 KLHDR
+302 KLVER

-312 TNARHPLLYLSFQK
+312 TNARHPLLHLSFSKQ
-326 PEAKAEGKTVVP
+326 GKRVVP

-362 ALKTIGLIQYMLQ
+362 ALKTLGLVQYMLQ
-375 CGLLVPLADFSEMG
+375 CGLLVSMDDFSEMG
-389 VFQNLF
+389 IFQNLF

-415 TAMKQFLVGA
+415 TAMKQFLIGA
-425 NKRTLFLI
+425 NKRTFFLI

-461 YGVINTHYTNLKVF
+461 YGVVNTHYTNLKVM
-475 ADKTPDLV
+475 ADKTAGLI

-491 ELLEPLYQLEIGRPG
+491 EHLEPLYQLEIGRPG

-512 IARKIGLPK
+512 IAQKIGLPK
-521 DVIDRAKEKLGN
+521 GVIDRAKEKLGN
-533 QQVNLEKLLKELDIE
+533 QQVSFEKLLKELDIE
-548 KRVFSEKNVEMSINQ
+548 KRVFSEKNIEIGINQ

-568 QLAEYTALKTR
+568 QLAEYTALKNR
-579 LDNDQKKIV
+579 LDNEQKQIV

-595 RTLVQEANQR
+595 KALVQEANQR
-605 IENTIREIKENQAG
+605 IENTIREIRENKAE
-619 RDATKQVRQELE
+619 RDVTKQVRQQLE
-631 RFDRQALKPEP
+631 SFERKELKPEAIIIDTP
-642 VAVETAKPTTEAVET
+642 KPSEE
-657 EDGAITVGSYVR
+657 EFEKDSGAISVGSYVR
-669 IAGQHAESTTAVST
+669 IAGQNAV
-683 AAISMAAIGEV
+683 GEV
-694 LALRGKD
+694 LSIRGKD
-701 AEIRIGDLKTNVKLN
+701 AEIRIGDLKSNVKVN

-721 SKKAFKAATDV
+721 SKKTFKEATEV

-737 PSRGVD
+737 RSQGMD

-761 GEEALGEVD
+761 GEEALTEVD
-770 RFFDDALILG
+770 RFVDDALVLG

-810 KMEDEH
+810 RMEDEH